1 MTKLLI
7 ATRNDHKVA
16 EIRAILGADFQ
27 CFTLRDFP
35 IAPEVVEDAKTFA
48 GNAGKKAQEIAR
60 WMRLQP
66 GALPDY
72 ILADDS
78 GLEVDALAGAP
89 GVYSARFAAHDS
101 GQPGN
106 SSDGENNAKLLRLLT
121 DQPREN
127 RTARFRC
134 VMVLVPTAPQVSKD
148 KTSWQGEGVCEGWID
163 FGARGGGG
171 FGYDPLFVPSGFE
184 VSFGELGE
192 ATKNQISHRARAL
205 EKLKSHFA
213 TMA

>member
-16 EIRAILGADFQ
+16 EIRAILGVDFQ

-35 IAPEVVEDAKTFA
+35 GAPEVVEDAKTFA

-60 WMRLQP
+60 WLKLQP

-78 GLEVDALAGAP
+78 GLEVDVLGGAP
-89 GVYSARFAAHDS
+89 GVYSARFAAQDS
-101 GQPGN
+101 GRVGN
-106 SSDGENNAKLLRLLT
+106 SSDGENNAKLLQLLA

-134 VMVLVPTAPQVSKD
+134 VMVLVSTAPQVSND
-148 KTSWQGEGVCEGWID
+148 MMTWQGEGVCEGWID

-171 FGYDPLFVPSGFE
+171 FGYDPLFIPSGFE
-184 VSFGELGE
+184 VSFAQLGE
-192 ATKNQISHRARAL
+192 TTKNQISHRAHAL
-205 EKLKSHFA
+205 EKLKAHFA